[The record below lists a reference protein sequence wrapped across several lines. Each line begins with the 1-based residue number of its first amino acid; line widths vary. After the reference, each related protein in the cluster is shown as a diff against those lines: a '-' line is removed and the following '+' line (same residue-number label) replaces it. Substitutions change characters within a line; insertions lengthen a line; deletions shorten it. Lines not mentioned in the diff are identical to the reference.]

1 MPLIIINTAPQNM
14 IKGMPSL
21 ELTNIPDNCEA
32 TKRVTIKPTILV
44 RFMCLNIRCSVLVF
58 FGTTPIL
65 PTFIL
70 YIFLSEKIIGG
81 VTGGIKG

>member
-32 TKRVTIKPTILV
+32 TKRVTIKPTTMKTAAITEIITAHL
-44 RFMCLNIRCSVLVF
+44 S
-58 FGTTPIL
+58 L
-65 PTFIL
+65 PVAAALTFRHHQV
-70 YIFLSEKIIGG
+70 KIATMPLARAAT
-81 VTGGIKG
+81 V